1 MTPPPSEPTLGEVVR
16 RLDEVSRHLDSIVA
30 RLERR
35 DTYIEENFVR
45 QRVWIE
51 ARKGDQAIVANLAQ
65 DIGAIQQDRKTDQG
79 WRRQMWLAI
88 GTLAVTS
95 LIAIVGLIINFTSA
109 R

>member
-1 MTPPPSEPTLGEVVR
+1 MNPASEPTLGEVVR
-16 RLDEVSRHLDSIVA
+16 RLDEVSRQLVNIVE

-51 ARKGDQAIVANLAQ
+51 ARKGDQGVVANLAQ
-65 DIGAIQQDRKTDQG
+65 DIGALQQDRRTDAG
-79 WRRQMWLAI
+79 WRRQQTLTLIVLGITTLVSIA
-88 GTLAVTS
+88 LAV
-95 LIAIVGLIINFTSA
+95 ANIVV